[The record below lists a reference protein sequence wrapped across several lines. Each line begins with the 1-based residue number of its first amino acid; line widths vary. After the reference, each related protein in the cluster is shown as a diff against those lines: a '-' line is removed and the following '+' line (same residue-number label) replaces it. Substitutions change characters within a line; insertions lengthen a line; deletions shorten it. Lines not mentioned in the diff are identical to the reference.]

1 MICYDNDGCQ
11 LKLGKSSKL
20 TSKKYAFFTVLP
32 QKNFVFPVCLTAHS
46 SLFVSSM
53 HNNPLRPDF
62 SLSCKDLLF
71 FHTSFKLFWLWV
83 TEHPWHCFKERWS
96 EWCKHHEDTRAKFTV
111 NKLHTFKWLCN
122 SWKTTARQ
130 SLRKMTDVT
139 LFCYDSYSRNKH
151 FSTEKSWHTTP
162 IVAALYRCV
171 LFYRADKKTLYFD
184 FTRLWLAQ
192 HQ

>member
-53 HNNPLRPDF
+53 HNNPDF
-62 SLSCKDLLF
+62 SLSCKDLTVIF
-71 FHTSFKLFWLWV
+71 YTSFKLFWLQ
-83 TEHPWHCFKERWS
+83 TELLSTRDTALK
-96 EWCKHHEDTRAKFTV
+96 KGDLNDHHEDTRAKFTV

-122 SWKTTARQ
+122 SWKTTATARQ
-130 SLRKMTDVT
+130 SLKQMTDVT
-139 LFCYDSYSRNKH
+139 SIQPCIL
-151 FSTEKSWHTTP
+151 
-162 IVAALYRCV
+162 
-171 LFYRADKKTLYFD
+171 
-184 FTRLWLAQ
+184 LWQLQ
-192 HQ
+192 

>member
-32 QKNFVFPVCLTAHS
+32 QKTVVFPVCLTAHS

-53 HNNPLRPDF
+53 HSNPLRPDF

-71 FHTSFKLFWLWV
+71 FHTSFKLFRLWV
-83 TEHPWHCFKERWS
+83 TEHPWS
-96 EWCKHHEDTRAKFTV
+96 EWCKHLEDTRAKFTV
-111 NKLHTFKWLCN
+111 NKNNTTFKWLCN

-130 SLRKMTDVT
+130 SLKQMTDVT
-139 LFCYDSYSRNKH
+139 SIQPFIL
-151 FSTEKSWHTTP
+151 
-162 IVAALYRCV
+162 
-171 LFYRADKKTLYFD
+171 
-184 FTRLWLAQ
+184 LWQLQ
-192 HQ
+192 